1 MNLELIGLIISA
13 SINIVAFS
21 IILYLRK
28 FIIKSA
34 SIMEQSDIDILL
46 LSRQLEHEL
55 NQKEA
60 ASIEQTDGFLKFVS
74 ESRDWA
80 FKYIEDV
87 QKAIAEFSVYEKDLV
102 IGNNSSKVVEAYSN
116 LKKFLPDEGTTNKE
130 IK

>member
-1 MNLELIGLIISA
+1 MSLELIGLTISA

-21 IILYLRK
+21 AILYLRK

-102 IGNNSSKVVEAYSN
+102 VGKNSSKVVEAYSN

-130 IK
+130 KK